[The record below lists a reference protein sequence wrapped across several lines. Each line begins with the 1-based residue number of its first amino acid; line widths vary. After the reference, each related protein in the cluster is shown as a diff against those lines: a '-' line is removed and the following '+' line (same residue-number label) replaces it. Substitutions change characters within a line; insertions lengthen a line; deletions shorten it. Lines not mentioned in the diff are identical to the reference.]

1 MRKQSQLAIFS
12 MILFWS
18 VGETN
23 WMRSMGRRF
32 MVYACL
38 RNGGRN
44 LSTKHH
50 LFMVLYVSSRKGYFP
65 VAGYLLHYRRVQL
78 LGASH
83 SWGFAIWHLS
93 HGSSQLYP
101 KSIPW
106 LPHFLGTRPEAC
118 AAAKDVMLRRGDE
131 AFELERR
138 PARPGPPTL
147 TKQQRNVNIYSV
159 YIYELQPKFTVM
171 ESSTR
176 DICIFW
182 NWAGAW
188 KTIIHSSIKIT
199 FAIFPKPQKR

>member
-1 MRKQSQLAIFS
+1 MSR
-12 MILFWS
+12 
-18 VGETN
+18 G
-23 WMRSMGRRF
+23 F

-38 RNGGRN
+38 RNDGCK

-50 LFMVLYVSSRKGYFP
+50 LFIVLYVSSRKGYFP

-78 LGASH
+78 LGGISFLRICYLTFV
-83 SWGFAIWHLS
+83 SWFIPVI
-93 HGSSQLYP
+93 SQEYP
-101 KSIPW
+101 MT
-106 LPHFLGTRPEAC
+106 LGTRPEAC

-147 TKQQRNVNIYSV
+147 TKQQRNVNIYRV

-176 DICIFW
+176 DICIFLKLSW
-182 NWAGAW
+182 GLENDNTFFKKDNICYIPKTS
-188 KTIIHSSIKIT
+188 KTIINT
-199 FAIFPKPQKR
+199 FFKT